1 MGKLYPRLAFQN
13 IRRGRQFY
21 LPYLLTILA
30 SCAAFYTVLALNR
43 PQLWPDLTRYGY
55 LSVFMVIGA
64 FVIGLF
70 SLIFLTYTGRFLSKR
85 RQRELGLYN
94 ILGMGKGHI
103 ALTLGFETFYLAL
116 AGIGGGILA
125 GMALQGCV
133 TALLCAMMGMPP
145 MFSVTPSPSAATAAA
160 VVFSII
166 LLLNLLLDLARVRLQ
181 KPVELLRESAVGE
194 REPKARWFL
203 ALLGTCAL
211 CAGYAIAIF
220 TRSAFDALALYF
232 LAVLLVIV
240 GTYCLFT
247 AVSIV
252 ILKLLKRNKRF
263 YYQTNHFISLS
274 GMLYRMKRNAVGLA
288 NICILCTMVLV
299 MVSGTLMLY
308 LGCQQGLDDLFP
320 RDAVMTVRYV
330 PQRFGDS
337 GQEQL
342 RQRLT
347 ASLQEQGYDPQPGP
361 EATSLSA
368 SFRVLEDGSFVDIAA
383 QPQSFYATAYFTFY
397 DYDSYDHLVGRG
409 AVPRDGLAHV
419 YTTGALPDNAAAL
432 LLHIGAGTQ
441 PYTLALGEPLPAAP
455 RTSTAL
461 MYVSDFDYTVVLP
474 QEELLAL
481 MDARDPGEDG
491 RDWSL
496 TWKSYWDLGGQPSEH
511 EEALDNAMTALIA
524 DHDDLGMGYTSL
536 GLNCRYSYSQEY
548 YALNSGF
555 FFLGVFLGFLFLLAT
570 VLIIYYKQLV
580 EGYEDKAR
588 YHIMRAVGMD
598 KATIRRSVNSQLLV
612 VFFAPLAVTAVHL
625 AFNFPLVSQL
635 LTLFG
640 VRDVGL
646 ELLCTLGILGVFVLL
661 YAGVYRLTARAYYKI
676 VG

>member
-1 MGKLYPRLAFQN
+1 MGKLYLRLAFQN

-43 PQLWPDLTRYGY
+43 PQLWPDMTRYGY
-55 LSVFMVIGA
+55 LSAFMIIGA

-103 ALTLGFETFYLAL
+103 ALTLGFETLYLAL

-133 TALLCAMMGMPP
+133 TALLCVMMDMPP
-145 MFSVTPSPSAATAAA
+145 MFSVTPSPSAAASAA
-160 VVFSII
+160 VVFSAI
-166 LLLNLLLDLARVRLQ
+166 LLFNLLLDLTRVKLQ

-194 REPKARWFL
+194 REPKARWVL
-203 ALLGTCAL
+203 ALLGICAL
-211 CAGYAIAIF
+211 CAGYSIAIF
-220 TRSAFDALALYF
+220 THSAFDALALYF

-252 ILKLLKRNKRF
+252 VLKLLKKNKRF

-320 RDAVMTVRYV
+320 LDAVMTVRYA
-330 PQRFGDS
+330 PQQFGNT

-342 RQRLT
+342 RQQLA
-347 ASLQEQGYDPQPGP
+347 ASLKSQGYDPKSGP
-361 EATSLSA
+361 EATSMSA
-368 SFRVLEDGSFVDIAA
+368 SFRVLEDGSFVDVAA
-383 QPQSFYATAYFTFY
+383 DPQPFYATAYFTFF

-409 AVPRDGLAHV
+409 AAPRDGLAHV
-419 YTTGALPDNAAAL
+419 YTTGSLPNSAAAL
-432 LLHIGAGTQ
+432 LLHIGAGAQ
-441 PYTLALGEPLPAAP
+441 PYPLALGEALSAAP

-474 QEELLAL
+474 REDLLELMA
-481 MDARDPGEDG
+481 ARDPGEDG
-491 RDWSL
+491 RDWTL
-496 TWKSYWDLGGQPSEH
+496 TWKSYWDLGGQPSAH
-511 EEALDNAMTALIA
+511 EEALDNAMTALVA
-524 DHDDLGMGYTSL
+524 GHNDPDMGYTSL
-536 GLNCRYSYSQEY
+536 GLDCRYSYSQEY

-555 FFLGVFLGFLFLLAT
+555 FFLGVFLGSLFLLAT

-612 VFFAPLAVTAVHL
+612 VFFAPLAVTAIHL

-640 VRDVGL
+640 VRNVGL
-646 ELLCTLGILGVFVLL
+646 ELLCTLGVFGVFILL
-661 YAGVYRLTARAYYKI
+661 YAGVYKLTARVYYKI

>member
-1 MGKLYPRLAFQN
+1 MGKLYPRLALQN

-43 PQLWPDLTRYGY
+43 PQLWPDKTRYSY
-55 LSVFMVIGA
+55 LSAFMTIGV

-103 ALTLGFETFYLAL
+103 ALTLGFETLYLAL

-145 MFSVTPSPSAATAAA
+145 MFSVTPSPSAAVTAA

-166 LLLNLLLDLARVRLQ
+166 LLLNLLLDLTRVRLQ
-181 KPVELLRESAVGE
+181 KPVELLQESAVGE

-203 ALLGTCAL
+203 ALLGVCSL
-211 CAGYAIAIF
+211 CAGYAIAVL

-252 ILKLLKRNKRF
+252 VLKLLKRNKGF
-263 YYQTNHFISLS
+263 YYQTNHFIGLS

-320 RDAVMTVRYV
+320 RDAVMAVRYV
-330 PQRFGDS
+330 PQRFGNS

-342 RQRLT
+342 RQQLA
-347 ASLQEQGYDPQPGP
+347 ASLAEQGYDPQPGP
-361 EATSLSA
+361 EATYLSA

-383 QPQSFYATAYFTFY
+383 EPLPFYATAYFTFY
-397 DYDSYDHLVGRG
+397 DYDSYDQLVGHG

-419 YTTGALPDNAAAL
+419 YTTGTLPDGAAAL
-432 LLHIGAGTQ
+432 LLHIGAGAR
-441 PYTLALGEPLPAAP
+441 PYTLALGELLPAAP

-474 QEELLAL
+474 QEDLLAL
-481 MDARDPGEDG
+481 IAARDPGEDG
-491 RDWSL
+491 RDWTL
-496 TWKSYWDLGGQPSEH
+496 TWKSYWDLDGQPSAH
-511 EEALDNAMTALIA
+511 EEALDNAMTALITG
-524 DHDDLGMGYTSL
+524 HDDPDMGYTSL
-536 GLNCRYSYSQEY
+536 GLDCRYSYSQEY

-588 YHIMRAVGMD
+588 YHIMRSVGMD
-598 KATIRRSVNSQLLV
+598 RETIRRSVNSQLLV

-640 VRDVGL
+640 IRNVGL
-646 ELLCTLGILGVFVLL
+646 ELLCTLGILGLFVLL

>member
-43 PQLWPDLTRYGY
+43 PEAWPEKTRYGY
-55 LSVFMVIGA
+55 LSAFMTIGV

-94 ILGMGKGHI
+94 ILGMGKSHI
-103 ALTLGFETFYLAL
+103 ALTLGFETLYLAL
-116 AGIGGGILA
+116 GGIGGGILT

-145 MFSVTPSPSAATAAA
+145 MFSTTPSPSAAASAA
-160 VVFSII
+160 VVFAFI
-166 LLLNLLLDLARVRLQ
+166 LLFNLLLDLTRVKLQ

-194 REPKARWFL
+194 REPKARWVL
-203 ALLGTCAL
+203 ALLGVCSL

-220 TRSAFDALALYF
+220 TRSAFDALAFYF

-252 ILKLLKRNKRF
+252 VLKLLKHNKGF

-320 RDAVMTVRYV
+320 CDAVMTVRYM
-330 PQRFGDS
+330 PQQFGNA

-342 RQRLT
+342 RQQLAFSLT
-347 ASLQEQGYDPQPGP
+347 SQGYDLQPGP
-361 EATSLSA
+361 EATSLST
-368 SFRVLEDGSFVDIAA
+368 SFRVLEDGSFVDVAA
-383 QPQSFYATAYFTFY
+383 NPQPFYATAYFTFF

-409 AVPRDGLAHV
+409 AAPRDGLTHI
-419 YTTGALPDNAAAL
+419 YTTGDLPNGAAAL
-432 LLHIGAGTQ
+432 LLHLGAGAE
-441 PYTLALGEPLPAAP
+441 PYTLPLGEPLSAAP

-474 QEELLAL
+474 QEDLLAL
-481 MDARDPGEDG
+481 MAARDPGEEG
-491 RDWSL
+491 RDWTL
-496 TWKSYWDLGGQPSEH
+496 TWKSYWDLGGEPSAH
-511 EEALDNAMTALIA
+511 EEALDNAMTALVA
-524 DHDDLGMGYTSL
+524 GHDDPDMGYISL
-536 GLNCRYSYSQEY
+536 SMDCRYSYSEEY

-580 EGYEDKAR
+580 EGYEDQTR
-588 YHIMRAVGMD
+588 YHIMRSVGMD

-640 VRDVGL
+640 VRNMGL
-646 ELLCTLGILGVFVLL
+646 ELLCTLGVFGIFILL
-661 YAGVYRLTARAYYKI
+661 YAGVYKLTARAYYKI